1 MTNNVIIVLNRFDE
15 CLQLLLSTYK
25 ETNFAFERIYE
36 FMWQE
41 NKRFDNMARDI
52 FYYDLIKSSDIEE
65 LNQKSF
71 DIFTKYIDL
80 LHEARK
86 EKEQQTWRE

>member
-1 MTNNVIIVLNRFDE
+1 MTNNVIIVLNRFKE
-15 CLQLLLSTYK
+15 SLQLLLSTYR
-25 ETNFAFERIYE
+25 ETNFAYEKIYDC
-36 FMWQE
+36 MWYE
-41 NKRFDNMARDI
+41 YKRFDNMARDM
-52 FYYDLIKSSDIEE
+52 FYYDLIKTSDIEE

-86 EKEQQTWRE
+86 EKEKQA